1 MPTLI
6 RLFVVL
12 LVLGGLALGGMF
24 GLTVFV
30 KPREKD
36 VTIRIPSRELVASPE
51 RAPLVKREI
60 NTTRPT
66 TPTPAPAADAA
77 STPAATTPAD
87 PAAAA
92 KTDAKTDANGEVVT
106 VDNGAE

>member
-12 LVLGGLALGGMF
+12 LVLGGLAVGGMV
-24 GLTVFV
+24 GLSLAV

-51 RAPLVKREI
+51 RAPIVKREI
-60 NTTRPT
+60 NTSRTVAPT
-66 TPTPAPAADAA
+66 AEPAAPEPSAPAAE
-77 STPAATTPAD
+77 PAAPAGATEPNTGD
-87 PAAAA
+87 
-92 KTDAKTDANGEVVT
+92 VVT
-106 VDNGAE
+106 LNPGTE

>member
-12 LVLGGLALGGMF
+12 LVLGGLAFGGMV
-24 GLTVFV
+24 GLTVVV

-36 VTIRIPSRELVASPE
+36 VTIRIPARELVASPE

-60 NTTRPT
+60 NTSRPSAPAT
-66 TPTPAPAADAA
+66 DAPPAPETAPSEAVSAD
-77 STPAATTPAD
+77 
-87 PAAAA
+87 
-92 KTDAKTDANGEVVT
+92 GEVVT
-106 VDNGAE
+106 VENGAE

>member
-36 VTIRIPSRELVASPE
+36 VTIRIPARELVASPE

-60 NTTRPT
+60 NTTRPAT
-66 TPTPAPAADAA
+66 ATPAPAAATA
-77 STPAATTPAD
+77 TVPAPTPAEQTPVATD
-87 PAAAA
+87 G
-92 KTDAKTDANGEVVT
+92 NGEVVT